1 MQTAFP
7 EVYGKVQGKKALMI
21 YSSYTGNTEKIA
33 QAFERVL
40 RAYGFELDVIK
51 ATDDQTRYMT
61 PGYDLYIGGGG
72 VINGLSERAMRA
84 GFGGGGNMHTKY
96 GTTGM
101 AHEGKPQWGRGIELK
116 KCVLFLT
123 YGGMRRGPAELAG
136 AFGLLENGM
145 MEGGF
150 NVVGE
155 FACPGFTT
163 ARERSFNQ
171 YQGLAED
178 LGCTFTE
185 AVPILEAYIR
195 EPESEIVKGY
205 SPETRAACE
214 KAKNAFQEE
223 DEWFAG
229 TPGPWRNM
237 TIDRPSER
245 DILKAELFMAEI
257 IEDVFLPSEKEN
269 ISSMYRCI
277 C

>member
-1 MQTAFP
+1 MR
-7 EVYGKVQGKKALMI
+7 E
-21 YSSYTGNTEKIA
+21 
-33 QAFERVL
+33 
-40 RAYGFELDVIK
+40 YGFELDVIK
-51 ATDDQTRYMT
+51 ATDEKTRYMT

-84 GFGGGGNMHTKY
+84 GYGGGGNMHSDR
-96 GTTGM
+96 GTSGM

-116 KCVLFLT
+116 KCILFLT

-150 NVVGE
+150 NLIGE
-155 FACPGFTT
+155 FACPGFTVKP
-163 ARERSFNQ
+163 ERSFNQ
-171 YQGLAED
+171 YQGLAEE

-185 AVPILEAYIR
+185 AVPILEDYIR
-195 EPESEIVKGY
+195 RPESDNVKAM
-205 SPETRAACE
+205 SAETLAACE
-214 KAKNAFQEE
+214 RAKNAFREN
-223 DEWFAG
+223 DDWFAG

-269 ISSMYRCI
+269 ITSVYRCI